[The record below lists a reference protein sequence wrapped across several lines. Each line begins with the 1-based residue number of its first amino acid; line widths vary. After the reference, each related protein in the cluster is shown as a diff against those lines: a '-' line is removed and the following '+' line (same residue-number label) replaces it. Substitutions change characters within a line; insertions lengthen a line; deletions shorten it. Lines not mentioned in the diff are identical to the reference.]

1 MAFIIIVIFLK
12 PRTDRFFEDGS
23 GRRIGVKLMT
33 KESTD
38 RKIVVKFG
46 GSSLADHER
55 LLRAV
60 MAVVNEAKRGTKVA
74 VVVSAMGKTT
84 DVLLTTAKNTSNGKL
99 AKHELDD
106 ILSMG
111 ERTSVR
117 IFAAALRNNG
127 VDACYFDPNQDKWP
141 IITDDAFQ
149 NANPILAD
157 CSKNIKQYVL
167 PIVEKGTIPVI
178 AGFVGK
184 TKDGKIT
191 TLGRGGSDTTAFILA
206 EGIDADQVVLV
217 TDANGIMSSD
227 PKLIASPQLL
237 STIDVNTLVGLADS
251 GAKFIHSKALKYKPK
266 NIDVKVINSAHG
278 DLSKEG
284 TIITGG
290 LKTELDAEIAHPI
303 AVAEI
308 TVVGNGLSANPHV
321 ITEMV
326 QKVKEN
332 TVLLGMS
339 MNTNSIILYVPQ
351 QDNIGV
357 LCNQIHD
364 ITVNNKET
372 IAMAVKKDLVFIQ
385 TSGVGLEETHGIIG
399 RISEDLRLNGI
410 NISGILTITSS
421 ILLFVDWNEKEKALK
436 LIKNSLKTH

>member
-1 MAFIIIVIFLK
+1 MV
-12 PRTDRFFEDGS
+12 RHSSE
-23 GRRIGVKLMT
+23 
-33 KESTD
+33 

-55 LLRAV
+55 LLKAV
-60 MAVVNEAKRGTKVA
+60 NSVVAEAKRGTKIA

-127 VDACYFDPNQDKWP
+127 VDACYFDPMDSEWP
-141 IITDDAFQ
+141 IISDNSFQ
-149 NANPILAD
+149 NANPLLAECD
-157 CSKNIKQYVL
+157 KNIKKYVL
-167 PIVEKGTIPVI
+167 PIVEKGIVPVI
-178 AGFVGK
+178 AGFVAK

-206 EGIDADQVVLV
+206 DGISADQIVLV
-217 TDANGIMSSD
+217 TDADGIMSSD
-227 PKLIASPQLL
+227 PKIIASSQLL
-237 STIDVNTLVGLADS
+237 PTIDIATLVGLADS

-266 NIDVKVINSAHG
+266 NIDAKVISNTHG
-278 DLSKEG
+278 DLSRPG
-284 TIITGG
+284 TIIKGG
-290 LKTELDAEIAHPI
+290 LATELDAEIAYPT
-303 AVAEI
+303 AVSEI
-308 TVVGNGLSANPHV
+308 TVIGNGMSAHPQI
-321 ITEMV
+321 ITQIIE
-326 QKVKEN
+326 KVKEQSM
-332 TVLLGMS
+332 LLGLS

-351 QDNIGV
+351 TEKIVD
-357 LCNQIHD
+357 LFNQIHQ

-372 IAMAVKKDLVFIQ
+372 IAMAVKKDLVFIK

-399 RISEDLRLNGI
+399 RISEDLRVNGI

-436 LIKNSLKTH
+436 LIKNSLKNTR

>member
-1 MAFIIIVIFLK
+1 M
-12 PRTDRFFEDGS
+12 S
-23 GRRIGVKLMT
+23 

-55 LLRAV
+55 FLRAV
-60 MAVVNEAKRGTKVA
+60 VAVVNEAKRGTKVA

-99 AKHELDD
+99 TKHELDD

-127 VDACYFDPNQDKWP
+127 VDACYFDPMENKWP

-149 NANPILAD
+149 NANPILVD

-167 PIVEKGTIPVI
+167 PIVEKSTIPVI

-191 TLGRGGSDTTAFILA
+191 TLGRGGSDTTAFLLA
-206 EGIDADQVVLV
+206 EGIGADQVVLV

-237 STIDVNTLVGLADS
+237 QTIEVNTLVGLADS

-303 AVAEI
+303 PVAEI

-351 QDNIGV
+351 LSNIDV
-357 LCNQIHD
+357 LFNQIHD
-364 ITVNNKET
+364 ITVNNRET

-436 LIKNSLKTH
+436 LIKNSLRTHRVETRNEHRQKP